1 MADAEL
7 FAEFVEAR
15 SPALL
20 RSAYLLVGDQSTAED
35 LLQHALTRVYLR
47 WDKLEEPAAAE
58 AYVRTTLIRSLIS
71 WRRRRWY
78 RAEIPQ
84 DVNPDEPTPDH
95 ADRVSTQQAL
105 MPHLMSLSPRQR
117 VVLVLRYFMDMTE
130 AEVAQELGCSV
141 GAVKSHAARGR
152 RALRESL
159 HDDTLERSPG

>member
-1 MADAEL
+1 VADAEA
-7 FAEFVEAR
+7 FAEFVAAR

-20 RSAYLLVGDQSTAED
+20 RSAYLLVGDQATAED
-35 LLQHALTRVYLR
+35 LLQHALTRVFLR

-58 AYVRTTLIRSLIS
+58 AYVRTTLVRSLIS

-78 RAEIPQ
+78 HAEIPQ
-84 DVNPDEPTPDH
+84 AVTPD
-95 ADRVSTQQAL
+95 VSTSDLASQVVTQQAL

-130 AEVAQELGCSV
+130 AEVAHELGCSV

-159 HDDTLERSPG
+159 HDDTLERSP